1 MADINVERKSPG
13 IWPWIIG
20 LVVLALLIWALAAVL
35 GGEDEAELAV
45 VDPVATEVTE
55 VQPTV
60 PPVETPEPVA
70 EAAGIPVSQIV
81 ESPATWTG
89 RTVGGEVRVVEVP
102 TDRGFWIEDQ
112 GERLFV
118 VLRDAPAEQ
127 PLDINVGQTI
137 RMREAVIYDDIGSVP
152 GEIDPDT
159 RDIAQGL
166 PVFLGI
172 DEADIEMLRAPGA

>member
-20 LVVLALLIWALAAVL
+20 LLVLALLIWALVAVL
-35 GGEDEAELAV
+35 GGDDEAELAV
-45 VDPVATEVTE
+45 VDPLATEVTE
-55 VQPTV
+55 VDPTL
-60 PPVETPEPVA
+60 PPVETPAPIA
-70 EAAGIPVSQIV
+70 EGVGVPVSQII

-118 VLRDAPAEQ
+118 ILRDAPAEQ
-127 PLDINVGQTI
+127 PVDINPGQTI
-137 RMREAVIYDDIGSVP
+137 RMSEAMIYDDVANLP
-152 GEIDPDT
+152 GEIDADT
-159 RDIAQGL
+159 RNIVQGL
-166 PVFLGI
+166 PVFLGV
-172 DEADIEMLRAPGA
+172 DEANVEILQPAGA

>member
-13 IWPWIIG
+13 IWPWILG
-20 LVVLALLIWALAAVL
+20 LVALALLIWALAALL
-35 GGEDEAELAV
+35 GGDDEAELAAI
-45 VDPVATEVTE
+45 DPVATEVAE
-55 VQPTV
+55 VEPAV
-60 PPVETPEPVA
+60 PPAETLAPVA
-70 EAAGIPVSQIV
+70 GARVPVSQII

-118 VLRDAPAEQ
+118 ILRDAPAER
-127 PLDINVGQTI
+127 PIDINPGQTI
-137 RMREAVIYDDIGSVP
+137 RMSEATVYDNVANVP
-152 GEIDPDT
+152 GEVDADT

-172 DEADIEMLRAPGA
+172 DEANIEMLQPAGA